1 MPNYENLEL
10 KPLNYNSYLKVPE
23 LLSLQQELSSPA
35 HHDEM
40 FFIIIHQ
47 AAELWFKL
55 MRHETAGMTE
65 DLRAGSVSRALK
77 RLRRIVGVMDLMV
90 KQINLLN
97 TLTPVEFAGFR
108 DALRP
113 ASGFQSI
120 QFRLIEF
127 IYGIREP
134 FFLQFFE
141 NDPEKKAELEK
152 VRCVPSVYDEFVRAL
167 AAAGYKVPEKLLKRD
182 VSEPWQESEELLQ
195 TLKEV
200 YENPQDNYHWVLLC
214 ETMLDFDEKFSIWRN
229 VHMLMV
235 ARTIGMKMGTGGSA
249 GYKFLAGRAEYKFF
263 PELWTVR
270 TLVGS
275 GYGTPT
281 EPAPGGGCPMGHG
294 GGAKPTT

>member
-10 KPLNYNSYLKVPE
+10 KELNYNSYLKVPE
-23 LLSLQQELSSPA
+23 LLSLQQELSQPA

-55 MRHETAGMTE
+55 MRHETDAVVK
-65 DLRAGSVSRALK
+65 DFRSGSVSRALK
-77 RLRRIVGVMDLMV
+77 KFRRIVGVMDLMV

-108 DALRP
+108 DNLRP

-120 QFRLIEF
+120 QFRMIEF
-127 IYGIREP
+127 LFGIRES

-152 VRCVPSVYDEFVRAL
+152 IQKIPSVYDEFVRAL
-167 AAAGYKVPEKLLKRD
+167 AKAGFSVPESLLKRD
-182 VSEPWQESEELLQ
+182 VSGPWQNSPELVQ
-195 TLKEV
+195 TLKSI
-200 YENPQDNYHWVLLC
+200 YEKPQDNYHWVLLF

-235 ARTIGMKMGTGGSA
+235 ARTIGMKTGTGGSA
-249 GYKFLAGRAEYKFF
+249 GYKFLASRVEYKFF
-263 PELWTVR
+263 PELWAVR
-270 TLVGS
+270 TEVG
-275 GYGTPT
+275 GEY
-281 EPAPGGGCPMGHG
+281 
-294 GGAKPTT
+294 